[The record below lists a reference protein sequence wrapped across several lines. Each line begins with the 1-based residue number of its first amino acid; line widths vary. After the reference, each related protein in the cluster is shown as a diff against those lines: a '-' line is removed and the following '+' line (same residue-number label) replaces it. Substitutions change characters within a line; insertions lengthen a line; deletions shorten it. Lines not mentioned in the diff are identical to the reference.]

1 MDFLTVCY
9 CCDKIGACFPKG
21 EEEEA
26 GGRVGRHNRM
36 GGGGEGGGG
45 GENGGGL
52 RANRLHD
59 PLSYS
64 LPPVFLFFFSFVQI
78 KINIALG
85 CSL

>member
-36 GGGGEGGGG
+36 GGGGRRRRTRRRRRRRKWRRFEGKQV
-45 GENGGGL
+45 
-52 RANRLHD
+52 A
-59 PLSYS
+59 
-64 LPPVFLFFFSFVQI
+64 
-78 KINIALG
+78 
-85 CSL
+85 